1 VLYKISQ
8 RVFSATYVFAIVAL
22 DNKMPYRVASIFLAI
37 ALFRNTIVKHKA
49 CLYMADLHG
58 GVLDFQ
64 FWPTLILGLEAL
76 ILVGYG

>member
-1 VLYKISQ
+1 
-8 RVFSATYVFAIVAL
+8 
-22 DNKMPYRVASIFLAI
+22 MPYRVASIFLAI